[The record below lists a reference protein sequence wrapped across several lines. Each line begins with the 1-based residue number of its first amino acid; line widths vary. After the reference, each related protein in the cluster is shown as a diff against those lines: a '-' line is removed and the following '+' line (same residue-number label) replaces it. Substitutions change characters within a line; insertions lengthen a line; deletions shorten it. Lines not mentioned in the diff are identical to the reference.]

1 MPLNF
6 NKVAVHCHEEFIQTY
21 NLNENSN
28 KQFYFSHANGFNGL
42 TYQSLLK
49 NISKEFKV
57 STYDM
62 RGHGDTTLK
71 ADPTKLKSWHC
82 FRDDLI
88 FLIENSNTPAILS
101 GHSLGGTAS
110 WLVALS
116 RPDLVEKLVLVDPV
130 ILPLRY
136 IFGYRLI
143 NFLNIA
149 HLLNPL
155 AKNTLIRRNEW
166 KTKEEAYDYFAGKKL
181 FSKVSRE
188 VLNDYVNH
196 GLKNDKNNNLALK
209 CNPEWESACFQL
221 NTNKEVWDGVEH
233 LKMPIKIILTTN
245 STVCNKFSQNRI
257 KKLAQQT
264 EIVFIENTTH
274 MLPLEASKEVSNE
287 INKFL

>member
-42 TYQSLLK
+42 TYQSLLR
-49 NISKEFKV
+49 NISKEFRV
-57 STYDM
+57 TTYDM
-62 RGHGDTTLK
+62 RGHGDTTIK
-71 ADPTKLKSWHC
+71 ADPRKLKSWFC

-88 FLIENSNTPAILS
+88 FLLENSNTPAILS

-136 IFGYRLI
+136 IFGYHL
-143 NFLNIA
+143 FDFFNIA
-149 HLLNPL
+149 HFISPL
-155 AKNTLIRRNEW
+155 AKNALIRRNEW
-166 KTKEEAYDYFAGKKL
+166 KTKEEAYDYFSGKKL
-181 FSKVSRE
+181 FSKVSKE
-188 VLNDYVNH
+188 ALNDYVNH
-196 GLKNDKNNNLALK
+196 GLKHNKNNNLTLK
-209 CNPEWESACFQL
+209 CDPKWESACFQL
-221 NTNKEVWDGVEH
+221 NTKEVWNGVEN
-233 LKMPIKIILTTN
+233 LKIPIKIILTKN
-245 STVCNKFSQNRI
+245 SAVCNKFSQKRI
-257 KKLAQQT
+257 KKLAPQT
-264 EIVFIENTTH
+264 EIVFIKKTTH
-274 MLPLEASKEVSNE
+274 MLPLEASEEVSDE